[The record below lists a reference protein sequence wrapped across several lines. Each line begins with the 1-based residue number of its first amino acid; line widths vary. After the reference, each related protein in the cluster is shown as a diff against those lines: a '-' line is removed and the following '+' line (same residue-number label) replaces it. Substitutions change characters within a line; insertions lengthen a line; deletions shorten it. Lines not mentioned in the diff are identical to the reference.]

1 MKRALQAGA
10 VIVLLALVGVLG
22 LRLVQKDAGA
32 NFVSAISK
40 GKQPVAPQFD
50 LPSLTS
56 GRKLSL
62 ASLRGK
68 VVVVNFW
75 ASWCVGCQDEA
86 DDLNALA
93 ARWKPKGVVFVG
105 VDAQDLS
112 SDARSF
118 ARAHD
123 VRYDLVHASDDSI
136 KDRYGVT
143 GFPETFVIGRNGRAL
158 YHLEVDRL
166 ASSETLDGALG
177 RAVAG

>member
-1 MKRALQAGA
+1 MKRGLQAGA
-10 VIVLLALVGVLG
+10 VIVLLLLVGLLG
-22 LRLVQKDAGA
+22 LRLVQKDKGA
-32 NFVSAISK
+32 DFVSAISK
-40 GKQPVAPQFD
+40 GKQPAAPTFD

-56 GRKLSL
+56 KDRLSL
-62 ASLRGK
+62 TSLRGK

-93 ARWKPKGVVFVG
+93 ARWKSKGVVFVG
-105 VDAQDLS
+105 VDAQDLT

-136 KDRYGVT
+136 KDSYGVT
-143 GFPETFVIGRNGRAL
+143 AFPETFVIGKNGRAL

>member
-1 MKRALQAGA
+1 
-10 VIVLLALVGVLG
+10 
-22 LRLVQKDAGA
+22 
-32 NFVSAISK
+32 
-40 GKQPVAPQFD
+40 
-50 LPSLTS
+50 
-56 GRKLSL
+56 
-62 ASLRGK
+62 
-68 VVVVNFW
+68 
-75 ASWCVGCQDEA
+75 
-86 DDLNALA
+86 
-93 ARWKPKGVVFVG
+93 VFVG

-118 ARAHD
+118 ARSHD

-177 RAVAG
+177 RAVAS

>member
-1 MKRALQAGA
+1 VKRALQAGA
-10 VIVLLALVGVLG
+10 VIVLLGLVGLLG
-22 LRLVQKDAGA
+22 LRLVQKDKGA
-32 NFVSAISK
+32 DFVSAIQHNR
-40 GKQPVAPQFD
+40 QPVAPTFD

-56 GRKLSL
+56 SSKLSL
-62 ASLRGK
+62 SSLRGK

-93 ARWKPKGVVFVG
+93 ARWKQKGVVFVG
-105 VDAQDLS
+105 VDAQDLT

-118 ARAHD
+118 ARSHD
-123 VRYDLVHASDDSI
+123 VRYDLVHASNDSI

-143 GFPETFVIGRNGRAL
+143 GFPETFVIGKDGRAL

>member
-10 VIVLLALVGVLG
+10 VIVLLGLVGLLG
-22 LRLVQKDAGA
+22 LRLVQKDKGA
-32 NFVSAISK
+32 DFVSAISK
-40 GKQPVAPQFD
+40 GTQPAAPAFD
-50 LPSLTS
+50 LPSLTTPS
-56 GRKLSL
+56 KVSL
-62 ASLRGK
+62 TSLRGK

-93 ARWKPKGVVFVG
+93 ARWKSKGVVFVG

-118 ARAHD
+118 AKAHD

-143 GFPETFVIGRNGRAL
+143 GFPETFVIGKNGRAL
-158 YHLEVDRL
+158 FHLNVNRL